1 MTLMNDLVER
11 IFNAIIRQEGMPSD
25 HTNPGNLRDCPWF
38 TLMPTQPNVVASRQ
52 RRYPDGTP
60 VKYENGFWVPR
71 TRAEG
76 IAGGGHVIHLH
87 IAMGNT
93 LAQAISSWAP
103 PGDNNNTP
111 AYIEHVKEWAD
122 IPDELQPLW
131 NFIETVP
138 T

>member
-1 MTLMNDLVER
+1 MTLMNDLAER
-11 IFNAIIRQEGMPSD
+11 IFNAIIRQEGMPAD

-38 TLMPTQPNVVASRQ
+38 TRTVVDQVNAG

-60 VKYENGFWVPR
+60 VTVENGFWVPR

-76 IAGGGHVIHLH
+76 IAGGGHVVLLH

-103 PGDNNNTP
+103 PGDGNNTA
-111 AYIEHVKEWAD
+111 AYIEHVKEWAA
-122 IPDELQPLW
+122 IPDETVPLW
-131 NFIETVP
+131 NFIETEV
-138 T
+138 TT